1 MRGILVGLGGRAKSW
16 LDVCRRNAEVEL
28 VGFVE
33 VSPARRER
41 VTAEWNLPKEH
52 VFESLETALK
62 AVEADFICDVTP
74 PAAHE
79 SVALQAFD
87 AGLHVLG
94 EKPLSDTF
102 AAARRMVAAAEKTG
116 RVHVITQNYRFGR
129 TPRTAHRLLKEGFI
143 GNPEQVVVGFYMPW
157 AKAPGTHYVT
167 MPYPLITDMGIHH
180 FDMLRYVL
188 DREPVNVLARTW
200 NVSWGWHA
208 GDAAHTA
215 LFEFEGSL
223 MVTHHALGASV
234 GKRSPWNGEWRIEGP
249 LGSLTWE
256 DDALY
261 VTTNNAG
268 PKGESRTQI
277 PLDDLPIQGQDALL
291 HEFLSAI
298 RENREPECSSRDNIK
313 SLAMVFAAIKSAQE
327 KRPVDIAE
335 MFA

>member
-1 MRGILVGLGGRAKSW
+1 
-16 LDVCRRNAEVEL
+16 VEL

-33 VSPARRER
+33 VSAARREK
-41 VTAEWNLPKEH
+41 VLGDWNLPKDR
-52 VFESLETALK
+52 VFDSVEAALK

-79 SVALQAFD
+79 SVAMQAFD
-87 AGLHVLG
+87 AGLHLIG

-102 AAARRMVAAAEKTG
+102 EAARRMVSAAERAG
-116 RVHVITQNYRFGR
+116 RTHLITQNYRFGR
-129 TPRTAHRLLKEGFI
+129 TPRTAHRVLREGII

-188 DREPVNVLARTW
+188 NREPVNVLAKTW

-215 LFEFEGSL
+215 IFEFEGGL

-261 VTTNNAG
+261 VTTNSAG
-268 PKGESRTQI
+268 PRGDSREQI
-277 PLDDLPIQGQDALL
+277 PLDNPPLQGQDALL

-298 RENREPECSSRDNIK
+298 REGREPECSSRDNIK
-313 SLAMVFAAIKSAQE
+313 SLAMVFAAIKSARERRQ
-327 KRPVDIAE
+327 VDIAE